1 MQNKTEFGSFIKKR
15 RTEKNYSQNQLAD
28 MLYVTKSAVSKWERG
43 VSYPDISMISDICR
57 VLDISEHELI
67 TASEDTESRI
77 EKRQAR
83 RYRVIDKV
91 YFFLPVTLYALAL
104 LVCFICNLAIQG
116 TLSWF
121 FVVLASVACAFTF
134 IPGVF
139 RFFDKLKLL
148 VFAIST
154 FAGIVLVLAASA
166 LYTHSAYWLLT
177 TVIAVLIFYL
187 IVFAPPIMSE
197 YPIFT
202 PVKKY
207 KYIILCAA
215 VTLLLVLLIASVEIM
230 QKFNFLNAVIIAL
243 YAMLPFYYCAT
254 ICLFRLN
261 RAIKTGSCIIIFTL
275 FLYFSSAVIKS
286 LMNLGGIM
294 KDYKIDFT
302 DWTNCISGNTAIIAV
317 TALMAAGIIVLLYGI
332 IIAVKNRKNKTQRQ
346 HGA

>member
-1 MQNKTEFGSFIKKR
+1 MRDKTEFGAFIKKR

-43 VSYPDISMISDICR
+43 ISYPDISMISDICR

-177 TVIAVLIFYL
+177 AVISVLIFYVIIFL
-187 IVFAPPIMSE
+187 PFLMSA
-197 YPIFT
+197 YPIFST
-202 PVKKY
+202 YAKY
-207 KYIILCAA
+207 KYLILCGT
-215 VTLLLVLLIASVEIM
+215 VTFLLILLIASVEI
-230 QKFNFLNAVIIAL
+230 FHRFGFLNATVIAL
-243 YAMLPFYYCAT
+243 YAMLPFFYCAS
-254 ICLFRLN
+254 ICLIHIN
-261 RAIKTGSCIIIFTL
+261 SSIKLGSCIIIFTL

-317 TALMAAGIIVLLYGI
+317 TALMSAGIIVLLYGI